1 MDVRKGGRT
10 PEESEKSELITLC
23 AQEYWTFDYMSTMK
37 YIADVQYSVCEIYL
51 WLSALMS
58 INLKAIKNAGPSG
71 KTIMD
76 HSIRFRIEEVLRER
90 GQSLYWLSRAAGISY
105 TTLWRLTKDRALGM
119 NFATLE
125 KMCGALECQPGDLI
139 ELTKENNLTK
149 KTRTL
154 PSRAV
159 RRTSSLL

>member
-1 MDVRKGGRT
+1 MYNIVHVKY
-10 PEESEKSELITLC
+10 TLR
-23 AQEYWTFDYMSTMK
+23 
-37 YIADVQYSVCEIYL
+37 
-51 WLSALMS
+51 LSALTS
-58 INLKAIKNAGPSG
+58 INQEPINPVLR

-76 HSIRFRIEEVLRER
+76 HSIRFRIDEVLRER
-90 GQSLYWLSRAAGISY
+90 GQSLYWLARAAGISY

-139 ELTKENNLTK
+139 ELRKENNLTK